1 MLLILGKEENRNMQ
15 TASRELLESLIEL
28 VAEELGITPPRLHM
42 ADGSHT
48 TTKKAWIKMPA
59 QELFIKPNLPLNE
72 AVLVVAH
79 ELRHLYQL
87 ENGRYTDELGDAD
100 NYIDSGENT
109 TLYAL
114 QACEVDANAFAEI
127 VCESVLGLRP
137 LWKPYPQEVKKAIAK
152 RKQEILRDEY
162 D

>member
-1 MLLILGKEENRNMQ
+1 MQ
-15 TASRELLESLIEL
+15 TASRELLERLIEL
-28 VAEELGITPPRLHM
+28 VAEELEITPPRLHT
-42 ADGSHT
+42 ADKSYT

-59 QELFIKPNLPLNE
+59 RELFIKPNLPLNE

-87 ENGRYTDELGDAD
+87 ENKLYKDEIGSAD
-100 NYIDSGENT
+100 NYIDSGKNMA
-109 TLYAL
+109 LYAL

-127 VCESVLGLRP
+127 VCEDVLGLLP